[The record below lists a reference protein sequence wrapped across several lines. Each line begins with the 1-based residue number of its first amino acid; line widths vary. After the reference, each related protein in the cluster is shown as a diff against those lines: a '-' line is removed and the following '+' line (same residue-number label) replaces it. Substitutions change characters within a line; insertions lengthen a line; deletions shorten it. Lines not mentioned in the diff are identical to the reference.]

1 MKRRGFLGGILAS
14 PLALKAAAEEK
25 IASLSNIYMKGTTQV
40 STSVLEDIAIA
51 RDSWGG
57 ESVGISGE
65 SWTARRLKELRLLKT
80 FAPQLLEKKRRADA
94 RRVHEIDPDL
104 AGLQSMSLAAKIAF
118 QRERLYKRSLEE
130 EQTWIERLE
139 EEAIRRSLG

>member
-40 STSVLEDIAIA
+40 STSVLEDIVA

-65 SWTARRLKELRLLKT
+65 SWTARGLKELRLLKT

>member
-40 STSVLEDIAIA
+40 STSVLEDIVA